1 MYVVSFE
8 PRLVSQSGPAELYDN
23 TSFTDKKKN
32 KLREIKRLAQKHI
45 VIAQSSRDGAAQGT
59 VTPPFDAGVRP
70 RV

>member
-23 TSFTDKKKN
+23 TSFTDKKN
-32 KLREIKRLAQKHI
+32 KLREIKRLAQKHT
-45 VIAQSSRDGAAQGT
+45 VIAQSSRDGAGQGA
-59 VTPPFDAGVRP
+59 VAPPFDAGVRP